1 VEHVILYD
9 SPLSGNAYKVRLLLA
24 HLGLAYERRTVDV
37 IDRSNRRDEL
47 AALNPTRR
55 VPTLVLDDGRPLG
68 ESGAI
73 LLHLGEGTRFVPA
86 DSYDRARMLQWMF
99 FEQADH
105 MQSFAVARFLLRFS
119 GRPDAFADRLPQL
132 TKAGNRALATME
144 RHLGGSAFLVGEE
157 LSLADI
163 ALFAY
168 THIADESGLDLEPY
182 PAVRQWLERVASV
195 PGHVPMDA

>member
-1 VEHVILYD
+1 
-9 SPLSGNAYKVRLLLA
+9 VRLLLA
-24 HLGLAYERRTVDV
+24 HLGLPYERRPVDV

-86 DSYDRARMLQWMF
+86 DAYERAQMLQWMF

-105 MQSFAVARFLLRFS
+105 MQSFAVARFIRRFS
-119 GRPDAFADRLPQL
+119 GQPEAFADRLSQL
-132 TKAGNRALATME
+132 AKAGNRALGTME
-144 RHLGGSAFLVGEE
+144 RQLEESAFFVGDD

-163 ALFAY
+163 ALYAY
-168 THIADESGLDLEPY
+168 THIADESGLELEPY
-182 PAVRQWLERVASV
+182 PAVQRWLAGVASV
-195 PGHVPMDA
+195 PGHVAMDA